1 MSTETLGFVGLGNM
15 GLPMAMNLARSGYRV
30 RAYNRTPGKAGPL
43 QEIGATVARDPAD
56 AAAPGGVVFTMVAD
70 DDALLEVALAHDA
83 LAGRLGHGGVHVSMS
98 TVSPEAAARVAR
110 HHASL
115 GVSYVAA
122 PVFGRPEAAEARK
135 LAICVSG
142 PAAAK
147 ARVRPFLEA
156 LGQRVFDMGEEPG
169 AANVAKL
176 VGNFWIMSAI
186 ETMAEG
192 FALAEKNGLDP
203 ARVADLL
210 GSTLFAC
217 PIYQNYGRMLLAGAF
232 EPAGFRLQLGLKD
245 VNLMLKTGGASGVP
259 LPVAS
264 LLHDRMLAG
273 VARGRG
279 NMDWTAVSLDVRESS
294 GL

>member
-1 MSTETLGFVGLGNM
+1 MSTETVGFVGLGNM
-15 GLPMAMNLARSGYRV
+15 GLPMALNLARAGYPLRV
-30 RAYNRTPGKAGPL
+30 YNRTPGKAGPL
-43 QEIGATVARDPAD
+43 QEIGATVARNPAD
-56 AAAPGGVVFTMVAD
+56 TTAPGGIVFTMVAD
-70 DDALLEVALAHDA
+70 DDALLEVALGQDA
-83 LAGRLGHGGVHVSMS
+83 LAGRLGPGGVHVSMS
-98 TVSPEAAARVAR
+98 TVSPEAATRVAQ
-110 HHASL
+110 HHASF

-122 PVFGRPEAAEARK
+122 PVFGRPEAAEARR

-142 PAAAK
+142 PVDAK
-147 ARVRPFLEA
+147 ARVRPFLEV

-203 ARVADLL
+203 ARIVDLL

-245 VNLMLKTGGASGVP
+245 VNLMLKTAGASHVP

-264 LLHDRMLAG
+264 LLRDRMLAG

-279 NMDWTAVSLDVRESS
+279 NMDWTAVALDVRESS